1 MGKTIRQV
9 LVRPKSSHKDNRSE
23 LEVSDSVGALKA
35 SVGLTQME
43 KWLID
48 SGASSHMTWNRNVL
62 TNYREFR
69 KTECWSG

>member
-1 MGKTIRQV
+1 MGQTTRQV
-9 LVRPKSSHKDNRSE
+9 LAHPKSSHEDDRSE